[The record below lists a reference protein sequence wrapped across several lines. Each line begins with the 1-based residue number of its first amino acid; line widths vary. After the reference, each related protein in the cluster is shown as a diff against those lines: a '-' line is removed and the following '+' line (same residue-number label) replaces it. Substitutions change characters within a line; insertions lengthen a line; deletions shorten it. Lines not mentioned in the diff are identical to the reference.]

1 MGCSGYNQQSGI
13 SNQKERII
21 MEYNNL
27 VNDVFFREN
36 MKKKHGDIANQP
48 YIMDYMMEHNRI

>member
-13 SNQKERII
+13 PNQKERII

-27 VNDVFFREN
+27 VNDDFFREN
-36 MKKKHGDIANQP
+36 MKKNMVI
-48 YIMDYMMEHNRI
+48 